1 MIRTMNAALLTIN
14 EMIGGIRDG
23 SAGNHS
29 DGWQPDV
36 AVESDQQR
44 RTQEIIMYAPRETA
58 GWRLLVGPYAPMVAE
73 YLPYNPES
81 PKVAAWII
89 EGIASVDTRLKIE
102 HIGSSAVAG
111 CWGKGIIDLLV
122 LYRSGGFESA
132 RDLLDRLGFQHQYG
146 AERFPESRPMRVGSF
161 EYFGRL
167 YRIHAHVI
175 EAGSCEA
182 RDLLLF
188 RDLLRSDNTVR
199 QAYEREKRAILSRG
213 IIKSTDYSKAKGD
226 FIRRVL
232 SAKQ

>member
-1 MIRTMNAALLTIN
+1 MIT
-14 EMIGGIRDG
+14 
-23 SAGNHS
+23 
-29 DGWQPDV
+29 
-36 AVESDQQR
+36 
-44 RTQEIIMYAPRETA
+44 YAPRETA
-58 GWRLLVGPYAPMVAE
+58 DWRLLIGPYAPMVAE

-89 EGIASVDTRLKIE
+89 EGIESVDRRLKIE

-122 LYRSGGFESA
+122 LYPSGGLESA
-132 RDLLDRLGFQHQYG
+132 REMLDRLGFQHQSG
-146 AERFPESRPMRVGSF
+146 AEPFPESRPMRVGSV

-167 YRIHAHVI
+167 YRVHAHVI

-182 RDLLLF
+182 RDLLQF
-188 RDLLRSDNTVR
+188 RDLLRSDNTLR

-213 IIKSTDYSKAKGD
+213 VTKSTDYSKAKGD

-232 SAKQ
+232 SAKE